1 MEGRSFIYFVGFVH
15 ILKQTFILKEG
26 SDSTDS
32 GIGIT
37 HSKNFAVGRSG
48 IICEPFAKKDGI
60 THKTPERSCFVRAFL
75 LQVKTGIRLFRNN
88 KNIILCGY

>member
-1 MEGRSFIYFVGFVH
+1 MEGRSFIHFVGFVH

-48 IICEPFAKKDGI
+48 IRCTGADLHPPGA
-60 THKTPERSCFVRAFL
+60 S
-75 LQVKTGIRLFRNN
+75 QVQYRFCATDTGP
-88 KNIILCGY
+88 

>member
-1 MEGRSFIYFVGFVH
+1 MEGRSFIHFVGFVH

-48 IICEPFAKKDGI
+48 IICEPFAKK
-60 THKTPERSCFVRAFL
+60 TESP
-75 LQVKTGIRLFRNN
+75 IRRPNELASSGRFYYR
-88 KNIILCGY
+88 

>member
-1 MEGRSFIYFVGFVH
+1 MEGRSFIHFVGFVH

-48 IICEPFAKKDGI
+48 IRCWLK
-60 THKTPERSCFVRAFL
+60 
-75 LQVKTGIRLFRNN
+75 
-88 KNIILCGY
+88 